1 MCDLIAKI
9 FPWGVEHIGS
19 MPLAGQIA
27 LAFAVLAAVVLGHYG
42 IHAAAYSVRRR
53 RKAERFNWL
62 MRWLATFAD
71 DEPFDPS
78 WMDEDAYYESLR

>member
-27 LAFAVLAAVVLGHYG
+27 LAFVVLAAVVLGHYG

-53 RKAERFNWL
+53 RKAERSSWRL
-62 MRWLATFAD
+62 RWPGDD

-78 WMDEDAYYESLR
+78 WMDEDAYYESSR

>member
-19 MPLAGQIA
+19 MPLAWQIA

-62 MRWLATFAD
+62 MRWLATFSD
-71 DEPFDPS
+71 VEPFDPS